1 MERAGRAKGGAEV
14 RTIKT
19 SRGLD
24 YTRLSAMLA
33 TRTTP
38 FSAEDIC
45 TKAHLSRER
54 AASALA
60 TLELR
65 GVLTKMPKS
74 HPHDLPTYTVT
85 RAEDL

>member
-1 MERAGRAKGGAEV
+1 MSGAKSARG
-14 RTIKT
+14 IDY
-19 SRGLD
+19 SRL
-24 YTRLSAMLA
+24 TALLA

-45 TKAHLSRER
+45 TRAHLSRER

-65 GVLTKMPKS
+65 GVLTKMPKP
-74 HPHDLPTYTVT
+74 HPQALPTYTVT
-85 RAEDL
+85 RNEDA